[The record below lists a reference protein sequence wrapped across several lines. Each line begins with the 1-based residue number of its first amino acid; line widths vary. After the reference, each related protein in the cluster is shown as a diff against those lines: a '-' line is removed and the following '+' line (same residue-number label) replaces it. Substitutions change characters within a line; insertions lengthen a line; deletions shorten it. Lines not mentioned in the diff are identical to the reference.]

1 MGADS
6 RTDADTKTSL
16 ESHQET
22 LETENITFVDDLNDE
37 ISAILEETPDLQYDY
52 VLGDVSGY
60 GISGNG
66 HAHFD
71 LVHEG
76 ATIHCVIFSYRL
88 RSYDV
93 EIDDGTHIAVKG
105 DLSFYEANGSVS
117 LIVEDFV
124 EVGEGKY
131 QQTYQENKRILEEDG
146 LLAEE
151 AKQSLPEFP
160 RRIGIVTSAD
170 SDARKDA
177 VTSIH
182 SRHPG
187 VDIAI
192 QHTTVQGEDA
202 MLSMMQAISKLDDNA
217 RIDVIVLTR
226 GGGSNKD
233 LRVFNETPL
242 CRVIHNTNTP
252 VVVGVGHEN
261 DRTLADEVADKRVMT
276 PTHTGEIVPK
286 KDNLETTVQTA
297 AERLNGA
304 YERLVRGRLETTQS
318 ELDSAYDQHVTSELA
333 TLSTELDHAFET
345 VASERLTTLE
355 TQLDHVL
362 ESFEQQKAHEEEKE
376 AVSKQHEQSQRRQRI
391 VIALLVLLLLL
402 LLGYIFL

>member
-16 ESHQET
+16 EAHQET

-182 SRHPG
+182 SRHPD

-202 MLSMMQAISKLDDNA
+202 MLSMMQAISKLDDNV

-276 PTHTGEIVPK
+276 PTHAGEIVPK

-297 AERLNGA
+297 AERFNGA
-304 YERLVRGRLETTQS
+304 YERLVRG
-318 ELDSAYDQHVTSELA
+318 
-333 TLSTELDHAFET
+333 
-345 VASERLTTLE
+345 
-355 TQLDHVL
+355 
-362 ESFEQQKAHEEEKE
+362 
-376 AVSKQHEQSQRRQRI
+376 
-391 VIALLVLLLLL
+391 
-402 LLGYIFL
+402 